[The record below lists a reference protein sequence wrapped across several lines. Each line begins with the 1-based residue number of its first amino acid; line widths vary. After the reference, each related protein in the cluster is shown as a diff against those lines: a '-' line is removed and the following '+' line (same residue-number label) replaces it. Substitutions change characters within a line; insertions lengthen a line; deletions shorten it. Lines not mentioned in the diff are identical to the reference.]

1 MSEIKHRM
9 IIESKLPTKGM
20 TKTERNALFK
30 KFFTEAQK
38 CMKHHADKN
47 GRDTFII
54 LITASKGDDQ

>member
-1 MSEIKHRM
+1 MKHRM

-38 CMKHHADKN
+38 CMRHWADDK
-47 GRDTFII
+47 GRDSFII
-54 LITASKGDDQ
+54 LITASKGDE

>member
-1 MSEIKHRM
+1 MSKHRM
-9 IIESKLPTKGM
+9 IIESKLPTADL

-47 GRDTFII
+47 GRETFIV
-54 LITASKGDDQ
+54 LITAAKADDV